1 MKVVA
6 KPIDAIVVFRGRGK
20 PLPYK
25 FRYTESDGE
34 RREIIVDRIILVD
47 EQRIAG
53 SRSLVYDCQSDIDD
67 HERRYQLKY
76 IVNDCRWE
84 LYKI

>member
-1 MKVVA
+1 MKVVSR
-6 KPIDAIVVFRGRGK
+6 PVDAIVVFKGKNK

-25 FRYTESDGE
+25 FRYTESDGQS
-34 RREIIVDRIILVD
+34 REIMVDRIILID
-47 EQRIAG
+47 EQKFAG
-53 SRSLVYDCQSDIDD
+53 SRSIVYDCQSAIDD
-67 HERRYQLKY
+67 YERRYQLKY

>member
-6 KPIDAIVVFRGRGK
+6 KPIDAIVVFRGKNK

-25 FRYTESDGE
+25 FRYTENGGE
-34 RREIIVDRIILVD
+34 SREVVVDRIILVE

-53 SRSLVYDCQSDIDD
+53 SKSLIYDCQSDIDD
-67 HERRYQLKY
+67 YERRYQLKY
-76 IVNDCRWE
+76 IIGDCRWE